1 MKEESPPGGPEPVA
15 TSTYRHALQMLK
27 DQGYARI
34 EKALYAETLDEQLAR
49 LKGQAEAAALQEVR
63 LVRHPDRVEIFRVHR
78 AGEKEYVDE
87 TPQAV
92 VRRPSAE

>member
-1 MKEESPPGGPEPVA
+1 MTEESPPGGPEAGA
-15 TSTYRHALQMLK
+15 TSTYRAALRRLR
-27 DQGYARI
+27 DEGYGRI

-49 LKGQAEAAALQEVR
+49 LEGQAEAAGLQEVR

-78 AGEKEYVDE
+78 AAEREYVDE

-92 VRRPSAE
+92 VRRATEG